1 MPIGILHQG
10 RWKPWP
16 GSLIRLQARLKMSL
30 KEEIIVSVDG

>member
-16 GSLIRLQARLKMSL
+16 GSLIRLQTRLKMSL
-30 KEEIIVSVDG
+30 KKEKVDSVDG